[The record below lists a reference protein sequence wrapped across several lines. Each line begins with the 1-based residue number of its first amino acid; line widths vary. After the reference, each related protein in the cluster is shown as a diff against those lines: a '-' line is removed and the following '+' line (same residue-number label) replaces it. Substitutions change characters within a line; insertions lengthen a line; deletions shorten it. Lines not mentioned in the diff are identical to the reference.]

1 MDGAKAGEIEPAPED
16 SGETTGAAR
25 EWSVG
30 AEAADEPDPLLRC
43 LQFLTEYYQMP
54 VSAEVL
60 RAGLALSG
68 EQLTPELCLRSA
80 ERAGLLGRILKRRLD
95 GLSAPLLP
103 AILLLRGR
111 AAGVLI
117 ERPDDGRA
125 LVMMP
130 EGGGGVRSMSA
141 DALEAAYTGHAI
153 VLRPDLSRLTRPEA
167 TEIMRPRRWFWGA
180 IARNWWI
187 YGQVLLAAVMINL
200 FALTAP
206 LFIMTV
212 YDRVV
217 PNNAIET
224 LWVLAIGAF
233 TVFGFDFLVRLPR
246 GYYIDVAGRR
256 TDVVLASR
264 IFDQI
269 LGLRLSARP
278 ESAGALA
285 AFGVREFETLREF
298 MTSATVATLVD
309 LPFIF
314 LFIAVVW
321 FVGGPV
327 AIIPLL
333 AVALVFIV
341 GLIVQVP
348 LRALVRQS
356 FRESEEKLGVLFETL
371 GGLETIKA
379 TRAEGRMRHKWETFV
394 ALSAR
399 TSMRTRLV
407 SMVALNLTATVTQL
421 STIGIV
427 VYGVI
432 LIRDGSLTVGAL
444 IACVLLAGRTLAPLF
459 QVAQFLT
466 RLHQARTSLR
476 TLNLVMAMPVERPP
490 QRSYLHRPR
499 LDGGIAFKDVSFR
512 YPGAPVAA
520 IHNVSFTIEPGER
533 VGIIG
538 RVGSG
543 KSTLHKLLLGLYE
556 PDEGSILFDG
566 TESRQIDPVDLRRNI
581 GCVPQEVVLFRG
593 SVRDNITIGTPQ
605 ASDAAVL
612 RAAELATADDF
623 VSRHPMG
630 YDLPVGERG
639 ESLSGGQRQAI
650 AAARAILHEPAIV
663 LLDEPTSSMDS
674 GAEARLKKNFGA
686 ALSGKTLILITHRA
700 SLLSLVDRLIVLEAG
715 AVLADG
721 PKEAVLKAIAEG
733 KVAILGGG

>member
-1 MDGAKAGEIEPAPED
+1 MDGPEASDIEATRQD
-16 SGETTGAAR
+16 SVPPTGMAR
-25 EWSVG
+25 EWNLDR
-30 AEAADEPDPLLRC
+30 EAAEEPDPLLRS
-43 LQFLTEYYQMP
+43 LEFLTEYYQIP
-54 VSAEVL
+54 ISAEVL
-60 RAGLALSG
+60 KAGLPLTG
-68 EQLTPELCLRSA
+68 EPLTPEQCLRSA
-80 ERAGLLGRILKRRLD
+80 ERVGLIGRLVKRDLD
-95 GLSAPLLP
+95 QLSAALLP
-103 AILLLRGR
+103 AIVLLRER
-111 AAGVLI
+111 TAAVLI
-117 ERPDDGRA
+117 ERLDDGTL
-125 LVMMP
+125 LVMAP
-130 EGGGGVRSMSA
+130 EAGGGVRSMGASEL
-141 DALEAAYTGHAI
+141 DAAYAGHAI
-153 VLRPDLSRLTRPEA
+153 VLRPDLSRRTRSEA
-167 TEIMRPRRWFWGA
+167 AEIARPKRWFWEA

-233 TVFGFDFLVRLPR
+233 TVFAFDFVVRLLR

-269 LGLRLSARP
+269 LGIRLTARP

-285 AFGVREFETLREF
+285 NTVREFETLREF

-309 LPFIF
+309 LPFVL

-327 AIIPLL
+327 AVIPLL
-333 AVALVFIV
+333 AVVLVLV
-341 GLIVQVP
+341 TGLIVQIP
-348 LRALVRQS
+348 LRALVRDS
-356 FRESEEKLGVLFETL
+356 FRESEEKLGLLFETL
-371 GGLETIKA
+371 GGLETIKS
-379 TRAEGRMRHKWETFV
+379 TRAEGRMRHRWETSV

-399 TSMRTRLV
+399 TSMRARLI
-407 SMVALNLTATVTQL
+407 SMVALNVTATLTQL

-432 LIRDGSLTVGAL
+432 LIREGSLTVGAL

-466 RLHQARTSLR
+466 RLNQARISLG
-476 TLNLVMAMPVERPP
+476 TLNQVMAMPVERST

-499 LDGGIAFKDVSFR
+499 LDGRIAFQDVSFR
-512 YPGAPVAA
+512 YAGAPVAA
-520 IHNVSFTIEPGER
+520 IQGASFAIESGER

-556 PDEGSILFDG
+556 PDDGSILLDG

-593 SVRDNITIGTPQ
+593 TIRENIAIGSPQ

-623 VSRHPMG
+623 VSRHPTG
-630 YDLPVGERG
+630 YDRPVGERG
-639 ESLSGGQRQAI
+639 ELLSGGQRQAI
-650 AAARAILHEPAIV
+650 AAARAILHEPPIV

-674 GAEARLKKNFGA
+674 STEARFKKNLDEA
-686 ALSGKTLILITHRA
+686 ITGKTLILITHRA
-700 SLLSLVDRLIVLEAG
+700 SLLSLVNRLIVLEAG
-715 AVLADG
+715 AVVADG
-721 PKEAVLKAIAEG
+721 PKDAVLQAIAEG
-733 KVAILGGG
+733 KVSILGGP